1 MFKKRVAILILAGML
16 AMGLSAVPA
25 SAAGRGPLADE
36 LLIYEVSCAPDGGF
50 SAHGFARR
58 VSNHT
63 GNIIVTIDFAGV
75 CSDGQVLALTY
86 AHPAALSPLP
96 NPNGKLNGN
105 AKGYDWSVSDAIVT
119 IPELGPVNWSA
130 IHIKVTLTNKWG
142 TTTKET
148 DLPLPS
154 SPF

>member
-1 MFKKRVAILILAGML
+1 MVKKAMAILILTGLL
-16 AMGLSAVPA
+16 AVGLSTVPV
-25 SAAGRGPLADE
+25 SAAGQGSLADE
-36 LLIYEVSCAPDGGF
+36 LLIYEVSCTPDGGF

-63 GNIIVTIDFAGV
+63 GNIIVTIDFVGV

-86 AHPAALSPLP
+86 AHPADLSPLP
-96 NPNGKLNGN
+96 NPNGKPNGN
-105 AKGYDWSVSDAIVT
+105 ANGYDWSVNDAIVT
-119 IPELGPVNWSA
+119 IPELGPVSWSA
-130 IHIKVTLTNKWG
+130 IHIEVTLTNRWG
-142 TTTKET
+142 TNTKET

>member
-1 MFKKRVAILILAGML
+1 MVKKTMAILILSGLL
-16 AMGLSAVPA
+16 AMGLPTVAA
-25 SAAGRGPLADE
+25 SAAGQGPSADE

-63 GNIIVTIDFAGV
+63 GNVIVTIDFVGI
-75 CSDGQVLALTY
+75 CSDGQVLALTC
-86 AHPAALSPLP
+86 ASVADLSPLP
-96 NPNGKLNGN
+96 NPNGKPNGN
-105 AKGYDWSVSDAIVT
+105 ANGYDWSVNDAIAT
-119 IPELGPVNWSA
+119 IPEFGPVSWSA
-130 IHIKVTLTNKWG
+130 IHIKVTLVNRWG
-142 TTTKET
+142 TATKET